1 MDYSYFPGAPKYN
14 QGSRLGTLKWI
25 FGLTERGRLDCILKQ
40 VPPSRTRKTLLPI
53 INQHCLEGSLFCS
66 DGWRAYHELAE
77 HLDSEDVLHYPV
89 NHSENYV
96 YPETGAHTQTIQGL
110 YSHIKD
116 LRVRGMK
123 PRDLTSYLGF
133 FMWTR
138 FCKQR
143 NKYKFI
149 HFLKTA
155 AEVRPPSH
163 FAKYSPTMTGFE
175 RFHEDNQSDD
185 DFAKYM
191 YEL

>member
-1 MDYSYFPGAPKYN
+1 MVYQNWRIVTHFWIRKHPPKLDGLGKIVKMDYSYFPGAPKYN

-96 YPETGAHTQTIQGL
+96 YPETGAHTQTI
-110 YSHIKD
+110 
-116 LRVRGMK
+116 
-123 PRDLTSYLGF
+123 
-133 FMWTR
+133 
-138 FCKQR
+138 
-143 NKYKFI
+143 
-149 HFLKTA
+149 
-155 AEVRPPSH
+155 
-163 FAKYSPTMTGFE
+163 
-175 RFHEDNQSDD
+175 
-185 DFAKYM
+185 
-191 YEL
+191 